1 MDIAKY
7 NTTLASD
14 QAQTMSLKDP
24 FTGEILVDEDGQTID
39 FYLYGIQSTAA
50 RNALAERERRSNKGK
65 PSSEESLRL
74 GAEFLAALTS
84 GWSHNIEIEGETL
97 PYSYSNAVT
106 LYMEQDWI
114 GQQVIQFVNNLE
126 NYAPKA

>member
-24 FTGEILVDEDGQTID
+24 FTGETLTDEDGKTID

-65 PSSEESLRL
+65 PSTEESLRL
-74 GAEFLAALTS
+74 GAEFLAALTA

-97 PYSYSNAVT
+97 SYSYGNAVT